1 MNVKKRVFAAAAVM
15 ALAAAGVLIS
25 GSHNIAQAGPGSA
38 PVSITSPLPLP
49 ITGTATVSGTVGA
62 TQSGTWNVGISGTPN
77 VTAAQGGTWNVNVA
91 NSPAF
96 SLAGTPT
103 VNANVTGTVAVR
115 NVDEKGR
122 IPYMQSVQLSCPTS
136 ELCDAVYPPVPAGMR
151 LVVEHV
157 SADIFVNPGGVNA
170 TLLLGANGTFLFSL
184 PGRSMA
190 APNLV
195 GVNEQVLAYYEAGEQ
210 PTYRVA
216 FSMPSQSGSVGS
228 TISGYLINLS
238 Q

>member
-1 MNVKKRVFAAAAVM
+1 MNIKKRAFAAAAVM

-77 VTAAQGGTWNVNVA
+77 VTAAQGGTWNVGIT
-91 NSPAF
+91 
-96 SLAGTPT
+96 GTPS
-103 VNANVTGTVAVR
+103 VNVTDTVAVR

-122 IPYMQSVQLSCPTS
+122 IPYMQNVDVGCLTSVF
-136 ELCDAVYPPVPAGMR
+136 CDAVYPPVPAGMR

-157 SADIFVNPGGVNA
+157 SANIFVNPGGVNA
-170 TLLLGANGTFLFSL
+170 TFLFAANRAVRFSL

-210 PTYRVA
+210 PTYEVV
-216 FSMPSQSGSVGS
+216 FSTPSNSGSVGS
-228 TISGYLINLS
+228 AISGYLINLS